1 MAGSLIWCQY
11 EDDTTRVWNVR
22 IDETLA
28 NIAAFAWDQGA
39 STTAEAAGRQIKA
52 SGKRQPVVM
61 RYVIVTGKDADDRT
75 VKRKLFVGTNGATV
89 WINPT
94 SVDFTNTLPD
104 YSTNPSG
111 FLTDCRVTA
120 LIGEKRYLTT
130 PNDTGI
136 IDATPDDPV

>member
-28 NIAAFAWDQGA
+28 NIAAFSFDQGA
-39 STTAEAAGRQIKA
+39 DAAATAAGRQLKA

-75 VKRKLFVGTNGATV
+75 VQRKLWVGTNGASV

-94 SVDFTNTLPD
+94 AVDFTNKIPD

-111 FLTDCRVTA
+111 YLTDCRVTA
-120 LIGEKRYLTT
+120 LIGEKRYIAS

-136 IDATPDDPV
+136 IDGTADDPV